1 MTAFTAAS
9 LHQSGQ
15 NELVNYLGFYPIP
28 HGNGSANLQN
38 LSNTDTP
45 MNNYLKDQ
53 MSLNA
58 SLVKDENQTLTNS
71 SGNAA
76 NVLRMSFNNSK

>member
-1 MTAFTAAS
+1 M
-9 LHQSGQ
+9 Q
-15 NELVNYLGFYPIP
+15 
-28 HGNGSANLQN
+28 QN

-45 MNNYLKDQ
+45 MNNYLKDQQ

-71 SGNAA
+71 SGGAA

>member
-45 MNNYLKDQ
+45 MNNYLKD
-53 MSLNA
+53 
-58 SLVKDENQTLTNS
+58 
-71 SGNAA
+71 
-76 NVLRMSFNNSK
+76 